1 MPGKKIL
8 KCAVIGG
15 GSWGTALAAHL
26 SRLGHAV
33 RLWVLEPEVAEEINE
48 EHSNKLFLPGVE
60 IPAAVKATNALDG
73 ALEGVEVLVSV
84 VPSQF
89 VRSVVRK
96 MKDFVPDDLLIIS
109 ATKGIEIDSLAPMSR
124 VFLEELGG
132 QKSRRF
138 VALAG
143 PSFAKEVARLHPT
156 AVVVAAENTAD
167 AVSVQQALS
176 SDYFRIYTTGDLV
189 GVEVCGA
196 VKNVIAIASGILT
209 GLGFG
214 DNTKAALIT
223 RGLAE
228 IARLVMS
235 LGGLRRTVAGLA
247 GVGDMVLTC
256 TSTTSRNFTLGLR
269 LGKGESLEEIT
280 ASTAMIA
287 EGVKTTRSVTALAKR
302 LGLEMPISEAVHA
315 ILYEGLQPR
324 EAVRLL
330 MTRELKDEWETV
342 TGGLQ

>member
-1 MPGKKIL
+1 MSGKKSL
-8 KCAVIGG
+8 NFAVVGG
-15 GSWGTALAAHL
+15 GSWGSALAVHL
-26 SRLGHAV
+26 SRLGHSV
-33 RLWVLEPEVAEEINE
+33 RLWVLEPEVAEEINKG
-48 EHSNKLFLPGVE
+48 HSNKLFLPGVE
-60 IPAAVKATNALDG
+60 IPAAVKATNALDEAAEG
-73 ALEGVEVLVSV
+73 AEVLVSV

-89 VRSVVRK
+89 VRSVVQRLR
-96 MKDFVPDDLLIIS
+96 DFVPADLLIIS

-124 VFLEELGG
+124 VFLEELGE
-132 QKSRRF
+132 KKCRRF

-143 PSFAKEVARLHPT
+143 PSFAKEVARGHPT
-156 AVVVAAENTAD
+156 AVVVASENTTD
-167 AVSVQQALS
+167 AVSVQQAVS
-176 SDYFRIYTTGDLV
+176 SDYFRIYTTGDLM

-196 VKNVIAIASGILT
+196 VKNVIAIASGIQT

-256 TSTTSRNFTLGLR
+256 TSTTSRNFTVGLR
-269 LGKGESLEEIT
+269 LGRGESLEDIT
-280 ASTAMIA
+280 SSTAMIA
-287 EGVKTTRSVTALAKR
+287 EGVKTTRSVVALAR
-302 LGLEMPISEAVHA
+302 RQGLELPISEAVHA

-324 EAVRLL
+324 EAVRRL

-342 TGGLQ
+342 TGGLK